1 MVYFRLIFLM
11 IIVVAMI
18 SLQCCSLSADGKE
31 IDERYWI
38 QIGKL
43 VGEDGGEK
51 KTFTVLEKF
60 IALLGLIKP
69 SASRRRNFAASAPFS
84 PWPRLRR
91 LCFQTVVRWSLRRT
105 LGSSGLPVWFHS
117 CRGGD
122 GLLAGGLLAGL
133 AVAGD

>member
-31 IDERYWI
+31 LDERYWT

-60 IALLGLIKP
+60 LSLLGLIKP
-69 SASRRRNFAASAPFS
+69 LASGEETSRFAPFS
-84 PWPRLRR
+84 PGRA
-91 LCFQTVVRWSLRRT
+91 FASVSKRWSCGVSAYSR
-105 LGSSGLPVWFHS
+105 SSGLPAWFHS

>member
-1 MVYFRLIFLM
+1 M

-31 IDERYWI
+31 LDERYWT

-69 SASRRRNFAASAPFS
+69 SASRRRNFTASAPFS

-91 LCFQTVVRWSLRRT
+91 LRFQTVVRWTVFPLGFST
-105 LGSSGLPVWFHS
+105 IGSSGLPVWFHS